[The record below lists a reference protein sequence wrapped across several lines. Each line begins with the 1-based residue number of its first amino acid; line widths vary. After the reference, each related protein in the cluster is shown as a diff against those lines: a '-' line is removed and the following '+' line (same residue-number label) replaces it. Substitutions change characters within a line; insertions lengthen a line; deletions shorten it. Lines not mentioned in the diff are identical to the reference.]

1 MKKIDKNI
9 DSYKLYVENILSKS
23 EHKNT
28 TSVQHNNTSVQ
39 HNNTSVQHNNTSV
52 QLPSDNLI
60 VTKKYHREEYA
71 NQNYNNITM
80 QYLNLSY
87 KDYSNKVLSGFGPY

>member
-39 HNNTSVQHNNTSV
+39 HNNTSVQ
-52 QLPSDNLI
+52 LPSDNLI
-60 VTKKYHREEYA
+60 VTKKYYREEYA

>member
-28 TSVQHNNTSVQ
+28 LSSVDSSVQPK
-39 HNNTSVQHNNTSV
+39 NTSV
-52 QLPSDNLI
+52 QLPSENLI

>member
-39 HNNTSVQHNNTSV
+39 HKNTTSV

>member
-28 TSVQHNNTSVQ
+28 LSIVDNSVPHKNTSA
-39 HNNTSVQHNNTSV
+39 
-52 QLPSDNLI
+52 QLPSENLI

>member
-28 TSVQHNNTSVQ
+28 LSSVDNSVQPK
-39 HNNTSVQHNNTSV
+39 NTSV
-52 QLPSDNLI
+52 QLPSENLI

>member
-39 HNNTSVQHNNTSV
+39 
-52 QLPSDNLI
+52 LPSDNLI
-60 VTKKYHREEYA
+60 VTKKYYREEYA

>member
-9 DSYKLYVENILSKS
+9 DSYKLYVDNILSKS
-23 EHKNT
+23 ENT
-28 TSVQHNNTSVQ
+28 NTLPRVDNNTPSNSE
-39 HNNTSVQHNNTSV
+39 NN
-52 QLPSDNLI
+52 NLI
-60 VTKKYHREEYA
+60 VTKKYYREEYA

>member
-9 DSYKLYVENILSKS
+9 DSYKLYVENILSNS

-28 TSVQHNNTSVQ
+28 NSVQPK
-39 HNNTSVQHNNTSV
+39 NTSV
-52 QLPSDNLI
+52 QLPSENLI

-71 NQNYNNITM
+71 NQNYNNLTM

>member
-23 EHKNT
+23 EHTNTLSSVDNNIQQKNT
-28 TSVQHNNTSVQ
+28 PSENN
-39 HNNTSVQHNNTSV
+39 
-52 QLPSDNLI
+52 NLI

>member
-28 TSVQHNNTSVQ
+28 
-39 HNNTSVQHNNTSV
+39 TSVQHNNTSV